1 MVWLM
6 AIILVITNRVI
17 YSIILSKDDLSDSD
31 VNSMSTAQLAI
42 YGICCGIAGIALI
55 ILWVFV
61 VRQRIQVNLICK
73 LKIIEIECQKFIFA
87 YDWARKG
94 HFGETNPFFSLVR
107 ENSYSRKLLWIL
119 PNCLLLQLLFSRAAG
134 SLHSKCLTK
143 KWTMFGYAA

>member
-6 AIILVITNRVI
+6 AIILAITNRVI

-42 YGICCGIAGIALI
+42 YGICCCIAGIALI

-61 VRQRIQVNLICK
+61 VRQRIEVNLICK

-87 YDWARKG
+87 YDCARKG
-94 HFGETNPFFSLVR
+94 HLGETKPFFSLVR
-107 ENSYSRKLLWIL
+107 KNSYSRKLL
-119 PNCLLLQLLFSRAAG
+119 
-134 SLHSKCLTK
+134 
-143 KWTMFGYAA
+143 